1 MSCHFPY
8 INLVYNVLYMNNQK
22 YPFQQLIFRI
32 LTILL
37 IVSILASCQIFPT
50 SATPTTEVETV
61 AAPSLPPTFQTSLT
75 NPFDTPRTYI
85 DDACRY
91 LRNKWNPSNAE
102 PGTVVMVILIRNITP
117 GTAELPNSVS
127 VGEFTKLMEQ
137 LKEQGFEAINTKQLQ
152 AFMERNIT
160 IPTRSVYII
169 QYGNHDAEYFERYFR
184 EYYEDWGW
192 PVVNGWVSDPT
203 LTTPFVE
210 GNLNLEREGFVD
222 HQAQGVLSDTTLS
235 DDSAKTVIA
244 RELQGSINGL
254 SENFAKNPVA
264 IIWPNGGFGMRPIEA
279 ARQLRFK
286 LGFTTNARGP
296 IFYNWVPLA
305 NEVDSQRPA
314 FTPEGNINDPL
325 MTLPTFSPQEAIF
338 ALDFVRIIGK
348 EAAAYALENKQLEH
362 EYYEIVCSSEY
373 GPMPTP

>member
-1 MSCHFPY
+1 
-8 INLVYNVLYMNNQK
+8 MNNQK
-22 YPFQQLIFRI
+22 YPFQQLVLRI

-37 IVSILASCQIFPT
+37 IVSILASCQIAPV
-50 SATPTTEVETV
+50 SVSPTTEAGTMETITL
-61 AAPSLPPTFQTSLT
+61 PSLPTTFETSLI

-85 DDACRY
+85 EDTCRY

-102 PGTVVMVILIRNITP
+102 PGTVVMVILIRDITP
-117 GTAELPNSVS
+117 GTAEVAGSVS
-127 VGEFTKLMEQ
+127 VAEFSNLMNQ
-137 LKEQGFEAINTKQLQ
+137 LKEQGFEAINTKQIQ
-152 AFMERNIT
+152 AFMERNVT
-160 IPTRSVYII
+160 IPTRSVYLI

-184 EYYEDWGW
+184 EYYENWSW

-210 GNLNLEREGFVD
+210 GNLDLEREEFVD

-254 SENFAKNPVA
+254 SENFAKNPIA
-264 IIWPNGGFGMRPIEA
+264 IIWPNGGFGIRPIEA

-286 LGFTTNARGP
+286 LGFTANARGP
-296 IFYNWVPLA
+296 VLYNWVPLA
-305 NEVDSQRPA
+305 NEVDPQRPA
-314 FTPEGNINDPL
+314 LIPEGNINDPL
-325 MTLPTFSPQEAIF
+325 MTLPTYSPQEALF
-338 ALDFVRIIGK
+338 ALDSVRIIGK
-348 EAAAYALENKQLEH
+348 EAATYALENMQIEH